1 MLTKFIS
8 RVMDFTFPEDKVLQ
22 YGTLKQ
28 YLKINNDD
36 IFELIDI
43 CNPKSNQIQINGIDY
58 FFTYLDETGNNKGG
72 NSVILKLFNA
82 QNINASDPIYDE
94 PDSILKIHKYKK
106 KRVADKSQKRF
117 EREIQALFKCKKAN
131 FENVILIEHSG
142 VCSIFNYKSKVY
154 DKYLY
159 YTMEFAPYDLKGFIE
174 NNHNYLSID
183 DKIKLC
189 IELAKGLKELRLMK
203 LYHRD
208 IKPDNIFMNNLG
220 NWKIGDL
227 GLIDDRNINFSLDK
241 VAEPIGPR
249 GWMSPESMNK
259 YLTEGKGFDY
269 KYNCEIDHQSDI
281 FQLGKVFWYI
291 FQHNA
296 PIGTIKENDFYFK
309 NSQLYSIIKTMLNHS
324 KIKRYKDIDE
334 VIKLLKI
341 QETKLLKSGMIS

>member
-1 MLTKFIS
+1 MLTKLIC
-8 RVMDFTFPEDKVLQ
+8 RDMDFTFPEDKVLQ
-22 YGTLKQ
+22 FGTLKQ
-28 YLKINNDD
+28 YLKIDNED

-43 CNPKSNQIQINGIDY
+43 SNPKSNQIQINGIDY
-58 FFTYLDETGNNKGG
+58 FFTYLDESGNNKGG
-72 NSVILKLFNA
+72 NSVILKLYNA
-82 QNINASDPIYDE
+82 QKINASDPIYGE

-106 KRVADKSQKRF
+106 KRFADKSQKRF

-142 VCSIFNYKSKVY
+142 ECSIFNYRSKEY

-174 NNHNYLSID
+174 NNHNCLSID
-183 DKIKLC
+183 DKLNLC
-189 IELAKGLKELRLMK
+189 IELAKGLKELRSMK

-208 IKPDNIFMNNLG
+208 IKPDNIFMNSSG

-269 KYNCEIDHQSDI
+269 KYNCDIDHQSDI

-296 PIGTIKENDFYFK
+296 PIGTIKENDFNIK
-309 NSQLYSIIKTMLNHS
+309 KGQIYSIIKTMLNHS

-341 QETKLLKSGMIS
+341 EETKLLKAV

>member
-1 MLTKFIS
+1 
-8 RVMDFTFPEDKVLQ
+8 MDFTFPEDKVLQ